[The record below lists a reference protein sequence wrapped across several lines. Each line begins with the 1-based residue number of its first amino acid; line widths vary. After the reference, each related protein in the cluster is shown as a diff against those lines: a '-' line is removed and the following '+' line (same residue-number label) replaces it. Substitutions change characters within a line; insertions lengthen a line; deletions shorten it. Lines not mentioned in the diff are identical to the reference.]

1 MPSTHLSLNYHLIF
15 ATKDHAPCIDRAWRD
30 RLHGF
35 LGGCVRTEGGVALAV
50 GGVADHIHILAGLK
64 ATHCLADVLRNIK
77 SASSRWVHEEIGL
90 KSFAWQEG
98 YGAFT
103 VSMSQLTTVRTYI
116 ENQEEHHRT
125 KTFREEYLGF
135 LERHGID
142 PQYM

>member
-1 MPSTHLSLNYHLIF
+1 MSSTHLSLNYHLVF
-15 ATKDHAPCIDRAWRD
+15 ATKNHVLCLDRTWRG

-35 LGGCVRTEGGVALAV
+35 LGGCIRTEGGVALAV

-90 KSFAWQEG
+90 KPFAWQEG

-103 VSMSQLTTVRTYI
+103 VSMSQIPAVRAYI

-125 KTFREEYLGF
+125 KSFREEYLGF
-135 LERHGID
+135 LDRHGID
-142 PQYM
+142 PKFV